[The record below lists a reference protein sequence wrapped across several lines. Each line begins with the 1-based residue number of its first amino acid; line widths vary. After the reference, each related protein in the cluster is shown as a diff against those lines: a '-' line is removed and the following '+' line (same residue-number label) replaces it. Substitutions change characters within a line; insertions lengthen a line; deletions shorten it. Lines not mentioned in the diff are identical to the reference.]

1 VNLINLLVYLKM
13 RCIYVIIFSFFNCN
27 DKVGRNFIK
36 NAFAFPTLPLQFKK
50 SSASLMQNAN
60 LEKNYIHE
68 NNKKER
74 KSLSGQVATL
84 FANFSSFLDENSVV

>member
-1 VNLINLLVYLKM
+1 VNPINLLVDLKM
-13 RCIYVIIFSFFNCN
+13 RCIYIIIFSFFNCN
-27 DKVGRNFIK
+27 DKVERNFIK
-36 NAFAFPTLPLQFKK
+36 NAFALPTLPLQLKK
-50 SSASLMQNAN
+50 SSASHMQNAS
-60 LEKNYIHE
+60 LEKNYIHK